1 MEYREKRLLLQK
13 RVLALVLL
21 LFVVLPISSSAEERT
36 DYYGL
41 YLDAKEAGD
50 EEAMARIR
58 AEMPS
63 RLHPAMDDETGLWGY
78 IDYLGEWAILPR
90 YGSADVFRGEYAAA
104 STGDPWD
111 YTAGLIRR
119 DGSWVVEPRYFVDH
133 GYDGWTYGGLDTG
146 MYLVWDGEGYMGF
159 FDVRSGFLSPDLGEN
174 TWWSDAEL
182 LPLTDYDDET
192 NEPTAYYISRATGE
206 TAFRLEGYEAD
217 YLGHTSE
224 FYNGF
229 AMVYDTD
236 GGEHIINERG
246 EILPL
251 PENLRFYGEGAGLK
265 TSTLYYRFG
274 LLLCLDTDTGL
285 YGWWDL
291 NAMDWRVQPR
301 YEWAGN
307 FSEDGYACVRA
318 EDGTY
323 GHIDVMDNLVVDGF
337 ACAYDFFGGYAYVAE
352 EHILMDPM
360 LETVLLFDGGWE
372 PRIQWD
378 DECDHSKDYYVSPGG
393 VISVF
398 RDDPLY
404 PGLTEMGLMTLDG
417 EWLLESGTYYRNWG
431 ISFAVE
437 SHRFFSEGLQAV
449 RKRVG
454 IREWRNV
461 HNTKTGD
468 YKEPVY
474 ETRVGYVDE
483 SGNIAVDF
491 LYDDGGAFLGG
502 LALVQ
507 RGGEKIY
514 VDAFGHEVFS
524 WHNN

>member
-1 MEYREKRLLLQK
+1 M
-13 RVLALVLL
+13 
-21 LFVVLPISSSAEERT
+21 
-36 DYYGL
+36 
-41 YLDAKEAGD
+41 
-50 EEAMARIR
+50 
-58 AEMPS
+58 
-63 RLHPAMDDETGLWGY
+63 
-78 IDYLGEWAILPR
+78 
-90 YGSADVFRGEYAAA
+90 
-104 STGDPWD
+104 
-111 YTAGLIRR
+111 
-119 DGSWVVEPRYFVDH
+119 EPRYFVDE
-133 GYDGWTYGGLDTG
+133 GYDGWTYGGLDKG

-318 EDGTY
+318 EDG
-323 GHIDVMDNLVVDGF
+323 ISR
-337 ACAYDFFGGYAYVAE
+337 AS
-352 EHILMDPM
+352 
-360 LETVLLFDGGWE
+360 
-372 PRIQWD
+372 PRCWAPPPAP
-378 DECDHSKDYYVSPGG
+378 SPAWWA
-393 VISVF
+393 SP
-398 RDDPLY
+398 RRPA
-404 PGLTEMGLMTLDG
+404 
-417 EWLLESGTYYRNWG
+417 WSARW
-431 ISFAVE
+431 A
-437 SHRFFSEGLQAV
+437 H
-449 RKRVG
+449 
-454 IREWRNV
+454 
-461 HNTKTGD
+461 
-468 YKEPVY
+468 
-474 ETRVGYVDE
+474 
-483 SGNIAVDF
+483 
-491 LYDDGGAFLGG
+491 
-502 LALVQ
+502 
-507 RGGEKIY
+507 
-514 VDAFGHEVFS
+514 
-524 WHNN
+524 